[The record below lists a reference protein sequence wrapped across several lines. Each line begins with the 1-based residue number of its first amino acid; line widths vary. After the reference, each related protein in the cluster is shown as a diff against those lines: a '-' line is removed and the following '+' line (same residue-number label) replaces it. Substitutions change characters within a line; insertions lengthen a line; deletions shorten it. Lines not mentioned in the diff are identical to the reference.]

1 MHASKHQVG
10 VFVQNNNIKMKPDYF
25 EQNVISYAN
34 VKIRILEVLLLK
46 FSKFYRLWASRFL
59 IGWSTCLTQNEFGT
73 HISD

>member
-34 VKIRILEVLLLK
+34 VKIRILEVLLL
-46 FSKFYRLWASRFL
+46 
-59 IGWSTCLTQNEFGT
+59 
-73 HISD
+73 